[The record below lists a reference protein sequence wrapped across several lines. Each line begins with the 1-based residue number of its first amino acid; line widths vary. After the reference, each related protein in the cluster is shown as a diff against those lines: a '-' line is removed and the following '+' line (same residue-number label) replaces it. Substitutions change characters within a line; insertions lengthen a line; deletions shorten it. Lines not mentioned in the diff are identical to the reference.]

1 MGALYTTLESCRV
14 CGSHD
19 FLDYLDLGKTP
30 LANSFLDP
38 GKENEEKTF
47 PLKVLYCRKCSLS
60 QLNIVVNPSVLFSH
74 YVYRSSISKT
84 FEQHCLRMAH
94 NVASLIPP
102 RDDSLVVDIASNDG
116 CLLKQFKKIGYRVL
130 GVEPAANIAVLAN
143 SESIETL
150 PSFWGEDV
158 AQEIIRAKGKAAV
171 ITATNVF
178 AHIDNLQSF
187 LQAVVTA
194 LDDNGLFIVEVP
206 YLYHLISHNEFD
218 TVYHEHLSYF
228 LVRPLH
234 TLYQRNNFTIVR
246 VEQHPI
252 HGGSI
257 RIFATKTASKA
268 FAVDSSVSQMLE
280 FEKKN
285 GLYDEKTYLDFAG
298 RVNEMKQEMKNL
310 LQDLKSQG
318 KTIAGYGAPA
328 KGNTLLNYFGIGHNL
343 ISFIADD
350 TPEKQG
356 KLTPGTRIPITGAHK
371 LQEEKIDYIL
381 LLAWNVAPEL
391 MKKTSFHRGRGGKYI
406 IPIPQTQIV

>member
-1 MGALYTTLESCRV
+1 MV
-14 CGSHD
+14 Q
-19 FLDYLDLGKTP
+19 
-30 LANSFLDP
+30 LAH
-38 GKENEEKTF
+38 
-47 PLKVLYCRKCSLS
+47 
-60 QLNIVVNPSVLFSH
+60 VVNPKVLFEN
-74 YVYRSSISKT
+74 YVYVSSTSLVFVRHFEGLAQDTSKR
-84 FEQHCLRMAH
+84 LK
-94 NVASLIPP
+94 LKPK
-102 RDDSLVVDIASNDG
+102 SLVVDIGSNDG
-116 CLLKQFKKIGYRVL
+116 ILLRPFQKRGMGVL
-130 GVEPAANIAVLAN
+130 GIEPAKNIAARAN
-143 SESIETL
+143 RDGIPTISKFFTPAVARKIVRE
-150 PSFWGEDV
+150 WGQVDLV
-158 AQEIIRAKGKAAV
+158 
-171 ITATNVF
+171 TATNVF